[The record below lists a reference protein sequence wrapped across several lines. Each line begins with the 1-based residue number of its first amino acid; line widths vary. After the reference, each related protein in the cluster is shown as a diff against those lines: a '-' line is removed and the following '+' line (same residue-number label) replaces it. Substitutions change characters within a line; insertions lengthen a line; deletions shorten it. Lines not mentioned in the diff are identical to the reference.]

1 MTATD
6 LPTLTPAA
14 LRALT
19 VLRDQCDQPMGTA
32 QIPIGRTYPRAIAL
46 DLWPDSPGWKK
57 RSRRG
62 AGAGNGA
69 MGAGMPMA
77 AANAM
82 WRLWKLGLAQSHGRS
97 EWTITSKGR
106 EVLAAADAKTSPE

>member
-1 MTATD
+1 MTTTD

-19 VLRDQCDQPMGTA
+19 VLCDQCDQPMGTA

-46 DLWPDSPGWKK
+46 GLWPDSPGWKK

-82 WRLWKLGLAQSHGRS
+82 WRLWKLGLAEHPEGNY
-97 EWTITSKGR
+97 WAITSRGR
-106 EVLAAADAKTSPE
+106 DVLAAAAAKAES